1 MTKKML
7 EKQEEDPQQILI
19 KVPEV
24 GIDEVGR
31 GAVFGPVFSAVVILT
46 EKNRYILKKLGV
58 EDSKKL
64 TPKKRKLLL
73 PKILLL
79 SSDYGIG
86 QSSAREIDKIGIRC
100 ATELSMIR
108 ALKKLKEK
116 PSEIIIDGPLPL
128 RQWNGIQ
135 KNIISGDSKFI
146 SIASASIVAKVSRDN
161 LMERLEKIYS
171 GYLIFKNKGYGTREH
186 LSIIK
191 ENGIT
196 NLHRKSFLKNQIL
209 SSSDQSK
216 KSLTNCC

>member
-1 MTKKML
+1 MQEKK
-7 EKQEEDPQQILI
+7 EEDLPQVLN
-19 KVPEV
+19 KVSEA

-31 GAVFGPVFSAVVILT
+31 GAVFGPVFSAVVVLSA
-46 EKNRYILKKLGV
+46 KNKSTLKQFGV
-58 EDSKKL
+58 KDSKQL
-64 TPKKRKLLL
+64 TSKKRKLLL

-86 QSSAREIDKIGIRC
+86 QSSVSEIDKLGIRV

-116 PSEIIIDGPLPL
+116 PSELIIDGPLLL
-128 RQWNGIQ
+128 RPWNGNQ
-135 KNIISGDSKFI
+135 KNIVSGDSKFI

-161 LMERLEKIYS
+161 LMERLEKKFS

-186 LSIIK
+186 LSRIK

-196 NLHRKSFLKNQIL
+196 NLHRKSFLK
-209 SSSDQSK
+209 
-216 KSLTNCC
+216 KSNLI

>member
-1 MTKKML
+1 MQGKK
-7 EKQEEDPQQILI
+7 EEDLQLALN
-19 KVPEV
+19 KVSEV

-31 GAVFGPVFSAVVILT
+31 GAIFGPVFSAVVELSANNKFT
-46 EKNRYILKKLGV
+46 LKQLGV
-58 EDSKKL
+58 TDSKKL

-86 QSSAREIDKIGIRC
+86 QSSAREIDKLGIRV

-116 PSEIIIDGPLPL
+116 PSELIIDGPLLL
-128 RQWNGIQ
+128 RPWNGIQ

-161 LMERLEKIYS
+161 LMEKLEKKYS
-171 GYLIFKNKGYGTREH
+171 GYLIFRNKGYGTREH
-186 LSIIK
+186 FSLIK
-191 ENGIT
+191 KNGIT
-196 NLHRKSFLKNQIL
+196 KLHRKSFLK
-209 SSSDQSK
+209 
-216 KSLTNCC
+216 KSNLI